1 MHHIFLLYKFSLEP
15 KEPVTPLT
23 LYCKPLDPPAWFI
36 RSKTLACTEHE
47 SRGLLCSRAAAAH
60 AQEVTACHR
69 RGWKAVR
76 TKEHALGKG
85 LTLPAKPL
93 GTFFAQLTMKKNLS
107 SKRRDFEQ
115 ELIWSPN
122 GIKFLPVLCT
132 GETSTYSSQ
141 PCQVELFATASTN
154 YQLTKVF
161 SLCIFL
167 PYFSLTSIYTG
178 ETIRAFISWFADGKA
193 AAQRRLVNTGHR
205 YSHWGHRGTVLSVNR
220 NAVASLP
227 WAFIPCQQDPGF
239 IKGLKSKNRNI
250 RVWSCPTPIQA
261 LNWGFQVGNPTANS
275 VESSE
280 RHLWKLFGSRW
291 AELLSGSVSLFLL
304 WATLLPDQLLQV
316 SASDKAGKS
325 HGRMLMGGPIPQ
337 LHVLSHMNS
346 QERCSLQVTHAQP
359 VPSAAPRDLGSW
371 ATHLISAL
379 QLPYHNTQTTIFSFL
394 PSVPQL
400 PRLQLRGGAAVACS
414 VWWDTVLSRAPAH
427 QCPNHVMTWWTAAA
441 DSGDFFLCRAPRYQS
456 ATIGFI

>member
-316 SASDKAGKS
+316 SCLWQSRKIPWQDAYGGSHPTASCPFSYEFTGTVQSPSDARS
-325 HGRMLMGGPIPQ
+325 ASAQ
-337 LHVLSHMNS
+337 
-346 QERCSLQVTHAQP
+346 RCSQG
-359 VPSAAPRDLGSW
+359 SGILGHPLNLSPP
-371 ATHLISAL
+371 TS
-379 QLPYHNTQTTIFSFL
+379 LPQHTDNNLLL
-394 PSVPQL
+394 P
-400 PRLQLRGGAAVACS
+400 AI
-414 VWWDTVLSRAPAH
+414 RAPAAS
-427 QCPNHVMTWWTAAA
+427 TAAPWG
-441 DSGDFFLCRAPRYQS
+441 SGCRLLCVMGHSPVQSSCAPMP
-456 ATIGFI
+456 